1 MFCIVKSISM
11 SCVNFCDCSNRLKKA
26 SANYLI
32 ESKVK
37 LISLGVEADEAAA
50 VAVVDGFGGGV
61 NVGILNSSFLNT
73 PCRVFPKHASN
84 LFLASSCS
92 F

>member
-1 MFCIVKSISM
+1 L
-11 SCVNFCDCSNRLKKA
+11 NLLKKA
-26 SANYLI
+26 SANCLI

-37 LISLGVEADEAAA
+37 LTSLGVEADEAAA
-50 VAVVDGFGGGV
+50 VAVVDGFGGGGA
-61 NVGILNSSFLNT
+61 NVGMLNSSFLNT

-84 LFLASSCS
+84 LFLASFYS